1 MLQFFINPWAL
12 FGLLGVSLAV
22 IAHLISRRRFDVIQW
37 GAMQFL
43 NPARKTRRKLKLE
56 ELLLMLL
63 RMALIALVTL
73 AISRPWLP
81 SGLFSG
87 YRSMGSRS
95 VVLILD
101 GSNSMSRGDGLNT
114 LHQNA
119 RRRALEFLQ
128 TLGPGDAVA
137 LIDARDQPRSLVESP
152 LQDRT
157 VLQDAI
163 RLIPDPQGSVNVEA
177 AVELGIAILGKTSS
191 SSREIILLTDRQ
203 RAGWQPDQDDSWNRL
218 EDLMTFP
225 SVRPRLW
232 VVDVANRLAPL
243 NANVAVGQLQLTREL
258 TVPDFPVRITASV
271 LNNGRTA
278 IEVPVSLLLD
288 SQPLAGQ
295 AQQVQIS
302 AGSQTEIQFDVMI
315 KSPGTH
321 ILTVEAEVSNDPIE
335 VDNRSHAA
343 IHVSPALPILIV
355 DGSDALIA
363 SDRESFFAEVAL
375 GSVGTASPW
384 VAATVRNAADV
395 TAVDIQNAAMIVLAD
410 VASLPTGI
418 PEQLAHYCSEG
429 GGLLIAVGPQT
440 TTESFDRL
448 FSQTGLLP
456 QVQLNR
462 QREAPQDE
470 ARQVTVAQTSLQSGW
485 LDRFRSDTGRSFLK
499 ARYQKW
505 WLAIVGATNTTRFFT
520 ETDAGIANSGVSDG
534 ATDSTQLIDSLL
546 PDKTAG
552 SDADFVIDDV
562 SPDAQPAALS
572 ARVLAE
578 LSPGDPLLIEASH
591 GRGTILVLTS
601 GLSRRWNNLPTVS
614 DFVPFLHE
622 AIFHVAASRT
632 HRNLNFGT
640 PIIVPFPADI
650 QQPDG
655 SLPAAGFWC
664 PGGRFQIAKQLETSG
679 EGTPK
684 RPKVAEGKPP
694 GPAGLT
700 QLDGEADDNKKNS
713 GNQRSAAYKSGVLT
727 DTTVP
732 GIYDLLAQAP
742 EDDKPPTEQQRLD
755 RFVVNYDHREDE
767 IAELTAD
774 DRNRLQMND
783 RVRFTESL
791 EDLVERMYAE
801 ESRTELWN
809 LLILLF
815 PCLLLAELFMT
826 RRLIQKGYSGADG
839 AI

>member
-12 FGLLGVSLAV
+12 FGLMGVSLAV
-22 IAHLISRRRFDVIQW
+22 IAHLISRRRFDVVQW

-63 RMALIALVTL
+63 RMAMIALVTL

-101 GSNSMSRGDGLNT
+101 GSSSMSRGDGLNS

-119 RRRALEFLQ
+119 KRRALEFLQ

-137 LIDARDQPRSLVESP
+137 LIDARDQPRSLIESP

-163 RLIPDPQGSVNVEA
+163 DRIPEPLGAINVQA
-177 AVELGIAILGKTSS
+177 AVEMGIAILGKTSS

-218 EDLMTFP
+218 EDLMMFP

-232 VVDVANRLAPL
+232 AVDVANQLAPMSS
-243 NANVAVGQLQLTREL
+243 NIAIGQLQLAREL
-258 TVPDFPVRITASV
+258 TVPDFPVRISASI
-271 LNNGRTA
+271 LNNGQSATE
-278 IEVPVSLLLD
+278 IPVRLLLD
-288 SQPLAGQ
+288 NQPLAGQ

-302 AGSQTEIQFDVMI
+302 AGSETEIQFELMV

-321 ILTVEAEVSNDPIE
+321 LITVEAEVPNDPIK
-335 VDNRSHAA
+335 VDNLSHASL
-343 IHVSPALPILIV
+343 HVSPALPILIV
-355 DGSDALIA
+355 DGSEALVA

-375 GSVGTASPW
+375 ASAGTATPW
-384 VAATVRNAADV
+384 VVATVRNAADV
-395 TAVDIQNAAMIVLAD
+395 TASDIQNAVMIVLAD
-410 VASLPTGI
+410 VASLPAGI
-418 PEQLAHYCSEG
+418 PQQLADYTSEG

-440 TTESFDRL
+440 TAESFDRL
-448 FSQTGLLP
+448 FRQTGLVP
-456 QVQLNR
+456 QIQLNR

-470 ARQVTVAQTSLQSGW
+470 SRPVSIAQTSLQSGW

-505 WLAIVGATNTTRFFT
+505 WLAIVGPTNAFPVAT
-520 ETDAGIANSGVSDG
+520 
-534 ATDSTQLIDSLL
+534 ATAFGTPS
-546 PDKTAG
+546 A
-552 SDADFVIDDV
+552 DADFVIDDI
-562 SPDAQPAALS
+562 STDTQPAGSS

-578 LSPGDPLLIEASH
+578 LSTGEPLLIEASH
-591 GRGTILVLTS
+591 GRGTILIMTS
-601 GLSRRWNNLPTVS
+601 GISRRWNNLPTLS

-622 AIFHVAASRT
+622 AIFHAAASGT
-632 HRNLNFGT
+632 QRNLNFGT
-640 PIIVPFPADI
+640 PIIVPFPTDT
-650 QQPDG
+650 QQPEK
-655 SLPAAGFWC
+655 SLSAAGFWC
-664 PGGRFQIAKQLETSG
+664 PGGRFQIAS
-679 EGTPK
+679 
-684 RPKVAEGKPP
+684 
-694 GPAGLT
+694 
-700 QLDGEADDNKKNS
+700 QLDRAEEDRQAPVGPTGVMRPDGGADGNSKNANS
-713 GNQRSAAYKSGVLT
+713 GQPAAYRSWVLT

-732 GIYDLLAQAP
+732 GVYDLLPRPP
-742 EDDKPPTEQQRLD
+742 EDDRPPVEQQRLD
-755 RFVVNYDHREDE
+755 RFVVNYDHSEDQ
-767 IAELTAD
+767 IAELTPD
-774 DRNRLQMND
+774 DKNRLQVND

-791 EDLVERMYAE
+791 DDLVERMYAE

-815 PCLLLAELFMT
+815 PCLLLAELFII